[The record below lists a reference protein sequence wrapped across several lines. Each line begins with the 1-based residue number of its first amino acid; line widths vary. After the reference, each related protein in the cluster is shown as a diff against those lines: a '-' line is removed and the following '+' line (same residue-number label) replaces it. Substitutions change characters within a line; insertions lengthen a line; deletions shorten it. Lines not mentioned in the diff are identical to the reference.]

1 MIECM
6 KGFSLFTFVKFLLPI
21 LWWVVPGW
29 SGTNHHCIHQEQ
41 PGLTAAGAASD
52 GGTWC
57 MCTCW
62 YYLVQGFS
70 THSWNPLQVLLMY
83 SIYGQQKRRRVSP
96 RHENFE
102 EESHGACNT
111 FLQKSGV
118 RVHSQV
124 MDATWSSRG
133 FLEWQREGMVTS
145 VVATQPWSVLI
156 CTSCCWGWL
165 LTIQCPASYHLF
177 FWLSAVKWLSFGI
190 DRRMKLERMLSDC
203 ACVHSYAASH
213 GCTGQAMV
221 DFLLKNEFYCYP
233 TRNCE
238 FATRPG
244 RPHSD
249 AWSALPELACRLIFS
264 QHCAPVNLISKQ

>member
-1 MIECM
+1 MFEFV
-6 KGFSLFTFVKFLLPI
+6 KGSSLITFRWDMVLVVVATLDSLLYLYVNWMWGKCQSLLETILVFLILLSLYSQKMLMHDRMYEGLSLFTFVKFLLPI

-118 RVHSQV
+118 RVH
-124 MDATWSSRG
+124 
-133 FLEWQREGMVTS
+133 
-145 VVATQPWSVLI
+145 
-156 CTSCCWGWL
+156 
-165 LTIQCPASYHLF
+165 
-177 FWLSAVKWLSFGI
+177 
-190 DRRMKLERMLSDC
+190 
-203 ACVHSYAASH
+203 
-213 GCTGQAMV
+213 
-221 DFLLKNEFYCYP
+221 LK
-233 TRNCE
+233 
-238 FATRPG
+238 
-244 RPHSD
+244 
-249 AWSALPELACRLIFS
+249 
-264 QHCAPVNLISKQ
+264 Q